1 MIDKVFPKVHNEG
14 YKFLVIFGVITLIFY
29 FISNFLGLVGLVL
42 TIWCYY
48 FFRDPE
54 RYPINDE
61 DYLVSPADGVVLQ
74 VKETN
79 GPKELNLENKTFT
92 KVSVFMNVFD
102 CHVNRTPC
110 SGKVSQILYKPGKF
124 FNASLDKAS
133 EDNERNY
140 YKITNTKGEDIVV
153 VQIAGLIARRI
164 VCETNEDTDLQ
175 QGDRIGMIR
184 FGSRADL
191 YFENYKPLVKVDQ
204 KTIAGETL
212 IAKKIMEP
220 KRKFKIVTA
229 KNSRVI
235 LPNIFTLVGV
245 CIGLSSIKFAFDGN
259 FQFSV
264 VAIIVAG
271 IIDGLDGRIARLI
284 KGTSKVGKEL
294 DSLTDVISFGVAPA
308 FIMYFWKLNELGR
321 IGWFICLIYV
331 VAVAL
336 RLARF
341 NVNSSEEPTWKGNFF
356 EGIPSPAG
364 GILVLMPLFFSF
376 SELTLININYDLVV
390 PIFFVTISI
399 LLISKLPT
407 YSFKK
412 IIVPRSMSIF
422 LIFGVVIYFVLLL
435 LYTFN
440 TIVISGLIY
449 LLMIPI
455 SSVHFMKVRN
465 KFTTQS
471 GDIDDH
477 EDIL

>member
-61 DYLVSPADGVVLQ
+61 DYLVSPADGIVLQ
-74 VKETN
+74 VKEAN

-110 SGKVSQILYKPGKF
+110 SGKVSKILYMPGKF

-140 YKITNTKGEDIVV
+140 YKITNRNGEDIVV

-164 VCETNEDTDLQ
+164 VCETNEDSDLQ

-212 IAKKIMEP
+212 IAKK
-220 KRKFKIVTA
+220 
-229 KNSRVI
+229 
-235 LPNIFTLVGV
+235 
-245 CIGLSSIKFAFDGN
+245 
-259 FQFSV
+259 
-264 VAIIVAG
+264 
-271 IIDGLDGRIARLI
+271 
-284 KGTSKVGKEL
+284 
-294 DSLTDVISFGVAPA
+294 
-308 FIMYFWKLNELGR
+308 
-321 IGWFICLIYV
+321 
-331 VAVAL
+331 
-336 RLARF
+336 
-341 NVNSSEEPTWKGNFF
+341 
-356 EGIPSPAG
+356 
-364 GILVLMPLFFSF
+364 
-376 SELTLININYDLVV
+376 
-390 PIFFVTISI
+390 
-399 LLISKLPT
+399 
-407 YSFKK
+407 
-412 IIVPRSMSIF
+412 
-422 LIFGVVIYFVLLL
+422 
-435 LYTFN
+435 
-440 TIVISGLIY
+440 
-449 LLMIPI
+449 
-455 SSVHFMKVRN
+455 
-465 KFTTQS
+465 
-471 GDIDDH
+471 
-477 EDIL
+477 